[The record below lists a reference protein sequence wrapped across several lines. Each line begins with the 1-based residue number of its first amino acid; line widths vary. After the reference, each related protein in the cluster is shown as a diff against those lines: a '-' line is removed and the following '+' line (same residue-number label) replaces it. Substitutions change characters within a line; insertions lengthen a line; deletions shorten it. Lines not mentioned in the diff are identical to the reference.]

1 MVHGLSCLLAYGI
14 FQDQG
19 LNPYPLDWQVDSLPL
34 VYQESLKLIFE
45 SQKRENSDPS
55 TQTQPLALQK
65 GREFSADLKS
75 EHVILRKAG
84 GPEVSMEAQLQPPF
98 KSDWLWVQ
106 IRNKKMLLAWDL
118 KKNYSASCCFIE

>member
-1 MVHGLSCLLAYGI
+1 M
-14 FQDQG
+14 
-19 LNPYPLDWQVDSLPL
+19 DSLPL